1 MAARKSEAKSR
12 PRRTSPHTRQQPVIE
27 EEVRPDSGVPL
38 PVVAIGASAGG
49 LEAFTQLL
57 RALPADTGLAFV
69 LIQHL
74 DPTHPSMLVDILA
87 RSTAMPIDEATNHME
102 VEANRVY
109 VIPPGV
115 TMSMAGGMLEL
126 SPRTEPRGQHRPIDH
141 FLRTLA
147 EEQGHRSIGVILSG
161 TATDGTL
168 GLQAIKAEGGITFAQ
183 DDTAQHQSMPHS
195 AVAAGCV
202 DFVLPPSKIAQ
213 EIARISR
220 HPFVAPDGEE
230 RLPEE
235 PALGRILELLRVAS
249 GVDFASYKRNT
260 LYRRIIRRAVLHKLE
275 GLTDYARFLQGNP
288 GEVDALYRDVLISVT
303 SFFRNPEAFE
313 VLKASVFPK
322 LTKDRSRHEPVRVW
336 SIGCS
341 TGEEAYSIAIAFAE
355 FTEAAGLQIPLQVFA
370 TDLNGA
376 GVEKARVGL
385 YPRTIAQD
393 VSAARLQRFFVE
405 SDGSYRI
412 SKSIRETT
420 VFARHNVLTD
430 PPFSRIDLITC
441 RNLLIYLEPTLQQ
454 KVVGVAQYALKPHGV
469 LWLGSSETLGSYR
482 DVFDVE
488 DAKHKIYSR
497 RPGPSRVIPSLFP
510 AQAATERGPDG
521 QSRRELGAAGVDA
534 QREADRILLTRYVPA
549 SVLVS
554 ADLEVLQFRGDTGL
568 FLAPAPGKASLNLLK
583 MLREGLLVGVRG
595 ALAKATR
602 EEAPVREEG
611 LRVKSNGGY
620 RYVDVLVI
628 PIKRNGGA
636 AGPYFLVLFED
647 AMAAAKGRHRP
658 EVSDRRKAGV
668 AVPIPGRER
677 DTSERETTR
686 LTQELAATRE
696 YLQSVIEQQEVANE
710 ELQSSNEEVQSTNE
724 ELQSIN
730 EELETSKE
738 EIESSNEELAT
749 VNEELQHR
757 NVELGQSNNDF
768 LNLLASAHLAIV
780 MLGPDLRIRRFT
792 PLAEK
797 MFNLIAADVGRSITD
812 IQLGIGVPNLTQL
825 MIEVVDTV
833 TVKELEVRDK
843 EGRWHILRLRPYRT
857 LDNRIDGV
865 LVILID
871 VDALRRDQE
880 IQRRQSG
887 LLEQTEE
894 PIFMWE
900 LGDGITYWNQGAE
913 AAYGFTKAQAMGRAS
928 HELLATS
935 LPLDVYVSAL
945 QREGHWTGELTHARS
960 DGERVVVES
969 RMVMERS
976 EDRPAL
982 VFQTDHVITERKRME
997 ETLRQRAEE
1006 LVVADR
1012 NKDEFLAM
1020 LAHELRN
1027 PLAPLSNAL
1036 EITRQ
1041 LGAPP
1046 AMFDRAREVMSR
1058 QIQNLSRL
1066 VDDLLDVSRMT
1077 QGRIALR
1084 KEPVEL
1090 LTVIERAVE
1099 TSQHRLKARG
1109 QTLTLS
1115 LPTEGIYLEADVFR
1129 LEQILGNLLNNA
1141 SKFMP
1146 HGGQIWLTVEDRSA
1160 SPSDVVIR
1168 VRDSGMGIAPEHLS
1182 RVFNLFMQAD
1192 SSSTRATGGLGIG
1205 LTLVRHLVELHG
1217 GSVEANSAGL
1227 GRGSEFVVRLPA
1239 LRERPQAPVRAAGRE
1254 LAVSE
1259 PVPRRVLVT
1268 DDNVDGAET
1277 LAIVLRGAGHEVRV
1291 AHSGAATLE
1300 IARDFQPQVVFL
1312 DVGMPGMDG
1321 YETVRHLRD
1330 MAGLEDTLV
1339 VALTGYGQDSD
1350 RQRAH
1355 EAGFDEFLVKPAI
1368 PEVVAA
1374 LASRN
1379 RFRDTAPRKSK
1390 SAADS

>member
-1 MAARKSEAKSR
+1 VAARQREAKPRPQRVSPHAR
-12 PRRTSPHTRQQPVIE
+12 PRPVIE
-27 EEVRPDSGVPL
+27 EADRPDSGVPL

-49 LEAFTQLL
+49 LDAFTQLL

-74 DPTHPSMLVDILA
+74 DPTHPSMLVDILGRA
-87 RSTAMPIDEATNHME
+87 TAMPINEAVNHME
-102 VEANRVY
+102 VEANHVY

-115 TMSMAGGMLEL
+115 TMSMAGGVLQL

-141 FLRTLA
+141 FLRSLA

-168 GLQAIKAEGGITFAQ
+168 GLEAIKAEGGITFAQ

-202 DFVLPPSKIAQ
+202 DFVLPPNKIAQ

-220 HPFVAPDGEE
+220 HPFVAPGGEE
-230 RLPEE
+230 APPEE
-235 PALGRILELLRVAS
+235 PALGRILELLRLAS
-249 GVDFASYKRNT
+249 GVDFDSYKRNT

-275 GLTDYARFLQGNP
+275 GLADYAQFLQGNP

-313 VLKASVFPK
+313 VLKARVFPR
-322 LTKDRSRHEPVRVW
+322 LTTDRSRHDPVRIW

-355 FTEAAGLQIPLQVFA
+355 FTEAARVQTPLQVFA
-370 TDLNGA
+370 TDLNAA

-393 VSAARLQRFFVE
+393 VSAARLRRFFVE
-405 SDGSYRI
+405 TDGSYRI
-412 SKSIRETT
+412 SKSIREAT

-430 PPFSRIDLITC
+430 PPFSRIDLISC

-488 DAKHKIYSR
+488 DAKHKIYSK
-497 RPGPSRVIPSLFP
+497 RPGPSRVAMTLSP
-510 AQAATERGPDG
+510 AQAATERGSDAQP
-521 QSRRELGAAGVDA
+521 RREVGAAGADA

-595 ALAKATR
+595 ALAKAIR
-602 EEAPVREEG
+602 EEASVREAG
-611 LRVKSNGGY
+611 LRVKSNGGS
-620 RYVDVLVI
+620 RYVDVHVI
-628 PIKRNGGA
+628 PIRRNGAA
-636 AGPYFLVLFED
+636 AGSYFLVLFED
-647 AMAAAKGRHRP
+647 VAAAAKGRHGQ
-658 EVSDRRKAGV
+658 EDSDRRKAGV
-668 AVPIPGRER
+668 ADPTT
-677 DTSERETTR
+677 DTSDRETAR
-686 LTQELAATRE
+686 LMQELAATRE

-710 ELQSSNEEVQSTNE
+710 ELQSSNEEVQSANE

-738 EIESSNEELAT
+738 EIESTNEELAT
-749 VNEELQHR
+749 VNEELQNR
-757 NVELGQSNNDF
+757 NLELGRSNNDF
-768 LNLLASAHLAIV
+768 VNLLASAHLAIV
-780 MLGPDLRIRRFT
+780 MLGPDLRIRKFT

-797 MFNLIAADVGRSITD
+797 MFNLIAADVGRRITD

-825 MIEVVDTV
+825 MIEVIDTV
-833 TVKELEVRDK
+833 TVKELEIRDK
-843 EGRWHILRLRPYRT
+843 DGRWHILRLRPYRT
-857 LDNRIDGV
+857 MDSVIDGV
-865 LVILID
+865 LLVLLD
-871 VDALRRDQE
+871 VDALKRDQE

-887 LLEQTEE
+887 LLEQTAE

-900 LGDGITYWNQGAE
+900 LGGGVTYWNRGAE
-913 AAYGFTKAQAMGRAS
+913 GAYGFTTAQAMGRTS
-928 HELLATS
+928 YELLATS
-935 LPLDVYVSAL
+935 PPHHVYVDAL
-945 QREGHWTGELTHARS
+945 QREGHWTGELTHTRS
-960 DGERVVVES
+960 NGERVVVES

-976 EDRPAL
+976 EDRAAL
-982 VFQTDHVITERKRME
+982 VFQTDHIMTERKRME

-1027 PLAPLSNAL
+1027 PLAPLTNAV
-1036 EITRQ
+1036 EIMRQ
-1041 LGAPP
+1041 LGVPP
-1046 AMFDRAREVMSR
+1046 AMFDRAREVMSH

-1084 KEPVEL
+1084 TEPVDL
-1090 LTVIERAVE
+1090 LTIIERAVE
-1099 TSQHRLKARG
+1099 TGRHHLETRG

-1115 LPTEGIYLEADVFR
+1115 LPTESVYLEADVFR

-1141 SKFMP
+1141 SKFTE
-1146 HGGQIWLTVEDRSA
+1146 HGGQIWLTVEGRSD
-1160 SPSDVVIR
+1160 SPNDVEIR
-1168 VRDSGMGIAPEHLS
+1168 VRDNGMGIAPEHLS

-1217 GSVEANSAGL
+1217 GSVEAHSAGRGL
-1227 GRGSEFVVRLPA
+1227 GSEFVVRLPA
-1239 LRERPQAPVRAAGRE
+1239 LWERPRGAVRAAGRE
-1254 LAVSE
+1254 SATPK

-1277 LAIVLRGAGHEVRV
+1277 LAVVLRRAGHEVRV
-1291 AHSGAATLE
+1291 THSGAGTLE

-1321 YETVRHLRD
+1321 NETVRQLRG

-1339 VALTGYGQDSD
+1339 VALTGYGQESD
-1350 RQRAH
+1350 RQHAH
-1355 EAGFDEFLVKPAI
+1355 EAGFDEFLVKPAD

-1374 LASRN
+1374 LVNRNRSRN
-1379 RFRDTAPRKSK
+1379 TAPGK